1 MGGLIAHVKA
11 QALAA
16 QTHADLPF
24 EQVVELLQPPRSLAH
39 APLFQVMFAWQNTPE
54 TAFALPGL
62 AAQPLDTPHRV
73 AKFDLLLNLAETAV
87 WIEGGLEYATALFDR
102 ATAER
107 WRGHW
112 RVLLEALAA
121 AADDTPLATL
131 PLLGAD
137 ERRRVLYD
145 WNATEAAYPENQGVH
160 QLFEEQAARNPE
172 AVALIYEDQSLTYA
186 ELNAR
191 ANRLARAL
199 VRHGVGR
206 DQPVAIGLERSP
218 ELIVAV
224 LGILKAGG
232 ACLPLDL
239 SYPTERLTRIL
250 AFSEAH
256 LLVATP
262 DTAARLTLPDG
273 MGVFIDWDGLA
284 VEPEQPPNVPVSPEQ
299 LAYCLYTSG
308 STGQPKGVAMPH
320 RALLNLVVWQ
330 LAQPGFDRPART
342 LQPRL
347 SISRHRALG

>member
-1 MGGLIAHVKA
+1 LPESTPLFTACLEYRRAGDLDEKMLPSVGDAGYPASVGPSPTYPVRITIHESADAFRITARVADSVGAERLGDFMET
-11 QALAA
+11 ALAR
-16 QTHADLPF
+16 
-24 EQVVELLQPPRSLAH
+24 LLDAL
-39 APLFQVMFAWQNTPE
+39 E
-54 TAFALPGL
+54 TAPDSALRNIDVLP
-62 AAQPLDTPHRV
+62 
-73 AKFDLLLNLAETAV
+73 E
-87 WIEGGLEYATALFDR
+87 
-102 ATAER
+102 AER
-107 WRGHW
+107 H
-112 RVLLEALAA
+112 
-121 AADDTPLATL
+121 
-131 PLLGAD
+131 
-137 ERRRVLYD
+137 RVLYD